1 MRRYFEQFGDI
12 LEAVIITD
20 KTTGRSKGYGFESQ
34 NCPLSRVYLSC
45 NPFNL
50 VMADEDI
57 RKGLNNIYDRAI
69 ASSLSKIFQKDTNQD
84 HEYFLKNKRET
95 GQESDVE
102 RF

>member
-12 LEAVIITD
+12 VEAVIITD
-20 KTTGRSKGYGFESQ
+20 NTTGRSKGYGFESQ
-34 NCPLSRVYLSC
+34 NCPLSGAVSLC

-69 ASSLSKIFQKDTNQD
+69 ASSLSKIFQKC
-84 HEYFLKNKRET
+84 FVR
-95 GQESDVE
+95 S
-102 RF
+102 